1 MNRAVS
7 LTLAAAGLW
16 ALGGSWYYDCKIKRV
31 CGPEHAVADT
41 GALPPAPAATADA
54 PTPMP
59 PEGAGTAEATPP
71 ADPPASPVAAPLPTS
86 RDPAVVLTVTFD
98 ARSAALQ
105 PPPDAAARLEVL
117 RQGIAAGR
125 KVRVLGH
132 SDGNGA
138 RSRIAVVSQQR
149 ADSLRD
155 WLLAQGIPAD
165 AIAAVE
171 SREDREPIASNS
183 RDEGRRANR
192 RAEAV
197 LITP

>member
-1 MNRAVS
+1 MTRGVL
-7 LTLAAAGLW
+7 LTLALTLVWVAG
-16 ALGGSWYYDCKIKRV
+16 AVWYYDCKIKRV
-31 CGPEHAVADT
+31 CGPEDAVIVT
-41 GALPPAPAATADA
+41 EPLRPAPAATADA
-54 PTPMP
+54 AEATAAVA
-59 PEGAGTAEATPP
+59 ETAEAPAVPPP
-71 ADPPASPVAAPLPTS
+71 APAPLPES

-138 RSRIAVVSQQR
+138 RSRIAIVSQQR

-155 WLLAQGIPAD
+155 WLLAQGIPAS

-197 LITP
+197 LTPLP